1 MNTAL
6 LIIGVIVWIVG
17 EFVLCSQCTN
27 KFYFIITFIFCIAL
41 ACVLKSMT
49 NFSKEAGALEVY
61 RNNTELKITYEIV
74 NNDTIN
80 CDSVVIFKKID
91 NYG

>member
-1 MNTAL
+1 MNIAL
-6 LIIGVIVWIVG
+6 LIIGIIVWVVG
-17 EFVLCSQCTN
+17 EIVLCNQCNN
-27 KFYFIITFIFCIAL
+27 KFYYIITFIFCIAF
-41 ACVLKSMT
+41 ACMLKSIN

-80 CDSVVIFKKID
+80 CDSVVIFKK
-91 NYG
+91 